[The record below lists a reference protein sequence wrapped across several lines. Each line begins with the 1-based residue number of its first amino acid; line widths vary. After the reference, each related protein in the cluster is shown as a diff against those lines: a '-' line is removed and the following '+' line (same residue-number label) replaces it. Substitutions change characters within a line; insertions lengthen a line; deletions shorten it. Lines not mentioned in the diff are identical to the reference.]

1 MLVYHSAFDMYH
13 SVFRMIQLLSN
24 LKQDYVELERL
35 RIWDYYLAFPNE
47 MSKIRYEKDSKDIKN
62 LFPDKYN
69 PYEVVLDGKIIFEKM
84 RPYQMTAIKTLA
96 SHGLID
102 KNFLSENR
110 VTKIKNIDLVET
122 LKEFEPLSEREL
134 NIIKIMT
141 SYFCNMPLYGDNG
154 LKDRTNLLEYRYD
167 A

>member
-13 SVFRMIQLLSN
+13 SVYRMIQLLTN
-24 LKQDYVELERL
+24 LKKDYVELERL

-47 MSKIRYEKDSKDIKN
+47 MTKIKFEREANDIKK
-62 LFPDKYN
+62 LFPDKPN
-69 PYEVVLDGKIIFEKM
+69 PYEIVLDGKIIFEKM

-102 KNFLSENR
+102 KNYLTENR
-110 VTKIKNIDLVET
+110 VTKIQVNLSIEVFGK
-122 LKEFEPLSEREL
+122 FEELTDREG

-141 SYFCNMPLYGDNG
+141 TYFQNMPLYGEGG
-154 LKDRTNLLEYRYD
+154 LKDRTSLLEYRYD

>member
-1 MLVYHSAFDMYH
+1 MLIYHSAFDMYH

-47 MSKIRYEKDSKDIKN
+47 MTKIRYEKSNNDIRN
-62 LFPDKYN
+62 LFPNKPN

-84 RPYQMTAIKTLA
+84 RSYQLTAIKTLA

-102 KNFLSENR
+102 KNYLSENR
-110 VTKIKNIDLVET
+110 VTKINTTLTNELLVN
-122 LKEFEPLSEREL
+122 FDPLSEREN

-141 SYFCNMPLYGDNG
+141 TYFHVMPLYGDGG

>member
-13 SVFRMIQLLSN
+13 SVYRMIQLLSN
-24 LKQDYVELERL
+24 LKEDYVKLERL

-47 MSKIRYEKDSKDIKN
+47 MAKIKYERSSNDIQN
-62 LFPDKYN
+62 LFPKKYN
-69 PYEVVLDGKIIFEKM
+69 PYEVVVDGKIIFEKM
-84 RPYQMTAIKTLA
+84 RAYQLTAIKTLA
-96 SHGLID
+96 SHGLIEKD
-102 KNFLSENR
+102 YLTHNR
-110 VTKIKNIDLVET
+110 VTKIDKT
-122 LKEFEPLSEREL
+122 LFENVLQNFEPLSVRED

-141 SYFCNMPLYGDNG
+141 TYFYKMPLYGEKG

>member
-13 SVFRMIQLLSN
+13 SVYRMLQLLSN
-24 LKQDYVELERL
+24 LKEDYVELERL

-47 MSKIRYEKDSKDIKN
+47 MTKIRYEKSSNDIRN
-62 LFPDKYN
+62 LFPKKYN
-69 PYEVVLDGKIIFEKM
+69 PYEVVIDGKIIFEKM
-84 RPYQMTAIKTLA
+84 RTYQLTAIKTLA
-96 SHGLID
+96 SHGLIKMD
-102 KNFLSENR
+102 YLTNNRITRIDKSIFEDVLKNF
-110 VTKIKNIDLVET
+110 
-122 LKEFEPLSEREL
+122 EPPSDRES

-141 SYFCNMPLYGDNG
+141 TYFYTMPMYGDNG

>member
-13 SVFRMIQLLSN
+13 CVYRMIQLLSN
-24 LKQDYVELERL
+24 LKHDFVELERL

-47 MSKIRYEKDSKDIKN
+47 MAKIKFERDNKDIKN

-84 RPYQMTAIKTLA
+84 KPYQLVAIKTLA

-102 KNFLSENR
+102 KNYLSENR
-110 VTKIKNIDLVET
+110 VTKIEEKFSKNILEQ
-122 LKEFEPLSEREL
+122 FEPLSDREN

-141 SYFCNMPLYGDNG
+141 TYFYNMPLYGEKG

>member
-13 SVFRMIQLLSN
+13 CVYRMFQLLSN
-24 LKQDYVELERL
+24 LKEDYVELERL

-47 MSKIRYEKDSKDIKN
+47 MTKIRYERGNNDIQN
-62 LFPDKYN
+62 LFPKKYN
-69 PYEVVLDGKIIFEKM
+69 PYEVVLDGKMIFEKM
-84 RPYQMTAIKTLA
+84 RTYQLTAIKTLA
-96 SHGLID
+96 SHGLIKKD
-102 KNFLSENR
+102 YLTDNR
-110 VTKIKNIDLVET
+110 ITKIDKSLFNDVL
-122 LKEFEPLSEREL
+122 LNFEPPSDRES

-141 SYFCNMPLYGDNG
+141 TYFYKMPLYGEKG

>member
-13 SVFRMIQLLSN
+13 SIYRMIQLLSN
-24 LKQDYVELERL
+24 LKKDHVELERL

-47 MSKIRYEKDSKDIKN
+47 MTKIRFEKDAVDIKN
-62 LFPDKYN
+62 LFPKKSN
-69 PYEVVLDGKIIFEKM
+69 PYELVLDGKIIFEKM
-84 RPYQMTAIKTLA
+84 RPYQLTAIKTLA

-102 KNFLSENR
+102 KSYLTENR
-110 VTKIKNIDLVET
+110 VTKIKIEHLEEV
-122 LKEFEPLSEREL
+122 LGRFEELSNRES

-141 SYFCNMPLYGDNG
+141 TYFHSMPLYGKDG
-154 LKDRTNLLEYRYD
+154 LKDRTSLLEFRYD

>member
-13 SVFRMIQLLSN
+13 SVYRMIQLLSN
-24 LKQDYVELERL
+24 LKKDDVELERL

-47 MSKIRYEKDSKDIKN
+47 MNKIRFEKNNSDIKK
-62 LFPDKYN
+62 LFPEKYN
-69 PYEVVLDGKIIFEKM
+69 PYEVVIDGKIIFEKM
-84 RPYQMTAIKTLA
+84 REYQLTAIKTLA
-96 SHGLID
+96 SHGLVN
-102 KNFLSENR
+102 KNYLTENR
-110 VTKIKNIDLVET
+110 VTKIPTTISEELISK
-122 LKEFEPLSEREL
+122 FEPLSDRES

-141 SYFCNMPLYGDNG
+141 SYFHSMPLYGEKG

>member
-13 SVFRMIQLLSN
+13 SVYRMIQLLNN
-24 LKQDYVELERL
+24 LKRDYVELERL

-47 MSKIRYEKDSKDIKN
+47 MTKIKFQKEANDIKK
-62 LFPDKYN
+62 LFPDKPN
-69 PYEVVLDGKIIFEKM
+69 PYELVLDGKIIFEKM
-84 RPYQMTAIKTLA
+84 RPYQMTALKTLA

-102 KNFLSENR
+102 KAYLSENR
-110 VTKIKNIDLVET
+110 ITKIKTT
-122 LKEFEPLSEREL
+122 LSDEVIGKFEELSERES

-141 SYFCNMPLYGDNG
+141 TYFHNMPLYGEGG
-154 LKDRTNLLEYRYD
+154 LKERTNLLEYRYD